1 MAKRDKAAELLEIV
15 DRYKGFGTVVI
26 CGSGFR
32 FVCSLDDVRDAI
44 LRRTAERGGRPR

>member
-1 MAKRDKAAELLEIV
+1 MADRDRAAELLKIV
-15 DRYKGFGTVVI
+15 DTCKGFGTVVI
-26 CGSGFR
+26 CSAGMR